1 MTSLNIVPKQA
12 FLAVIALALILFG
25 SSIVSAEYLINTAD
39 GRMLPVK
46 EGTFQPDLSPF
57 MSKLPEVKILDRT
70 FMPKYQQW
78 AANEEFEISQ
88 TGLSNMVRAALPLEH
103 SAAFIWITNQQMYW
117 NARNNLGFGFA
128 ASHAG
133 INMVNGPY
141 FTMKALELSSFNRLQ
156 RDRGER
162 VLSNKD
168 VMLQWYF
175 PLAWKRIGITRFP
188 DDGQPA
194 YLEFEAG
201 DPHFIAPTPVAD
213 TFNDPQ
219 SGKNGKWG
227 VPEYFFN
234 NRPWRWDRDK
244 MVKYIDMGGIGIM
257 LKRASMWVDY
267 MWKSTHTG
275 ESPSNQI
282 KRIVLAGNDAEE
294 GFRGM
299 ALATSR
305 ANQVLS
311 LKAQLVA
318 DENGDLGGINPRK
331 YEPKNGLRYFPHR
344 IWPNLLLAGDLPER
358 QWGFEIDDP
367 RSLLYDQAALL
378 WGNTHF
384 FQSTYR
390 MTEMFTDNPP
400 VDGGILEKS
409 LGAVPH
415 YLANM
420 ILKNIA
426 AMHTK
431 NGILVSTWEPKKTK
445 WWLGKNYK
453 NPGVGDEIH
462 MTDMGLTF
470 IALKEYID
478 RMQDP
483 LALITTPDKDD
494 LEPELTKLATSIL
507 TKNADFLLQVQGPDG
522 GFCESYNVNTSQPAG
537 PCNLA
542 RPNFSG
548 IFALLE
554 AYKSTDKIKYVEG
567 ARQTWNYVWKN
578 YWHEPTGVFRSRL
591 GDDTVRIHALDI
603 AAQVRAWREM
613 MFATPIH
620 LTKPM
625 IAKFPRWA
633 VQTLMMS
640 GMIQSEENRSGELAM
655 GVGSRDWDNDGIPW
669 LGKGDGKFGIA
680 PTLALEVAI
689 NIAQP
694 GKNKAFNGLDG
705 QKHWAEMYGGD
716 IRYAYQPLSQQKAV
730 DEMLLPVKIDYEA
743 LIEDEVWVERGQL
756 VRWDGTVQNLPPA
769 KKFKRGSN
777 LSGRQIF
784 EMNCAHCHGYN
795 GEGITGIPF
804 DSDSLARTRDD
815 MFEVPHNGRFTRL
828 MPEWGIGN
836 RDEMESVLTDE
847 EIYRIVDYIQSDEFK
862 KIFVDVQ
869 NGYAYP
875 QFPPKDPYFFI
886 SRAYVRG
893 KKKPATEE
901 DIALIMNLQRDVIK
915 TGKPI
920 NIIEKLIEA
929 EKNGGAKGQIAIASG
944 WSPDDFKHTL
954 SYDNKTQI
962 YYARRPVTFDDEE
975 ALSVAKSEHQD
986 PVRENDQEEALSVAK
1001 SEHQDPVRD
1010 NDQEEALSVAKSD
1023 PQDPVRENDAEGR
1036 DQFSK
1041 PIAHQKAPEKITQTI
1056 TNHKP
1061 TILIL
1066 DK

>member
-1 MTSLNIVPKQA
+1 MIALNIMRRKNIFVVITFA
-12 FLAVIALALILFG
+12 LVLLATGV
-25 SSIVSAEYLINTAD
+25 VSADYSINSPD
-39 GRMLPVK
+39 GRLIHLK
-46 EGTFQPDLSPF
+46 EGTFQPDLSPYR
-57 MSKLPEVKILDRT
+57 SKLPEVKILDRT
-70 FMPKYQQW
+70 FKPKYQQW

-88 TGLSNMVRAALPLEH
+88 TGLNNMVRAALPLEH
-103 SAAFIWITNQQMYW
+103 NAAFIWMTNQQLYW
-117 NARNNLGFGFA
+117 SARNNLGFGFA
-128 ASHAG
+128 ASHSG

-141 FTMKALELSSFNRLQ
+141 FTMKALELSSYNRLA

-162 VLSNKD
+162 ILSNKD
-168 VMLQWYF
+168 AMLQWYF
-175 PLAWKRIGITRFP
+175 PLVWKRIGIPRFP

-201 DPHFIAPTPVAD
+201 DPHFVAPTPVAD

-234 NRPWRWDRDK
+234 NRQWRWDRDK

-275 ESPSNQI
+275 ESPSSQT

-318 DENGDLGGINPRK
+318 NESGELGGINPAT

-344 IWPNLLLAGDLPER
+344 IWPNMLLAGDLPER

-367 RSLLYDQAALL
+367 RSLLFDQGALL

-409 LGAVPH
+409 LGVVPH
-415 YLANM
+415 NLANM
-420 ILKNIA
+420 VLKNIV

-431 NGILVSTWEPKKTK
+431 DGLLVSTWEPKDTD
-445 WWLGKNYK
+445 WWIDKAHNK
-453 NPGVGDEIH
+453 NPGSSDEIQ

-478 RMQDP
+478 RMRDP
-483 LALITTPDKDD
+483 QALITTPDKDD
-494 LEPELTKLATSIL
+494 LEPELTKVATDL
-507 TKNADFLLQVQGPDG
+507 LVKNADFLLKVQGSNG
-522 GFCESYNVNTSQPAG
+522 KFCDSYNVTTSQPTG
-537 PCNLA
+537 PCDLS
-542 RPNFSG
+542 RPSFTG

-554 AYKSTDKIKYVEG
+554 ASKATGEVKYVEG
-567 ARQTWNYVWKN
+567 ARQTWNYVWEK
-578 YWHEPTGVFRSRL
+578 YWHEPTGLFRSRL
-591 GDDTVRIHALDI
+591 GDDTVRIHSLDI
-603 AAQVRAWREM
+603 SAQLRAWREM

-620 LTKPM
+620 LTKPL
-625 IAKFPRWA
+625 IAKFSRWS

-655 GVGSRDWDNDGIPW
+655 GVGSRDWDNDGVPW

-680 PTLALEVAI
+680 PTLALEVAV
-689 NIAQP
+689 NIAAA
-694 GKNKAFNGLDG
+694 GKNKTFNSLKG
-705 QKHWAEMYGGD
+705 QKHWAEMYGGK
-716 IRYAYQPLSQQKAV
+716 IRYAYNPMQQEEAV
-730 DEMLLPVKIDYEA
+730 EKMQLPVKIDYEA
-743 LIEDEVWVERGQL
+743 MVDDEEWVERDEL
-756 VRWDGTVQNLPPA
+756 LRWDGTVQTLPPA
-769 KKFKRGSN
+769 KKFKRGST
-777 LSGRQIF
+777 LTGRQIF
-784 EMNCAHCHGYN
+784 EMNCAHCHGYT
-795 GEGITGIPF
+795 GEGITGI
-804 DSDSLARTRDD
+804 SYEADSLVRTRDD

-828 MPEWGIGN
+828 MPEWGLGN

-847 EIYRIVDYIQSDEFK
+847 EIYKIVDYIQSDEFK

-886 SRAYVRG
+886 SRSYIRG
-893 KKKPATEE
+893 KKKPATKE
-901 DIALIMNLQRDVIK
+901 DIALIMNLQRDVSK
-915 TGKPI
+915 TGNPV

-929 EKNGGAKGQIAIASG
+929 EKAGGAKGQIATATEWPG
-944 WSPDDFKHTL
+944 DRFGNVL
-954 SYDNKTQI
+954 SYNNKTQVL
-962 YYARRPVTFDDEE
+962 YAHRPVDFSGEQPVDI
-975 ALSVAKSEHQD
+975 AKQD
-986 PVRENDQEEALSVAK
+986 R
-1001 SEHQDPVRD
+1001 
-1010 NDQEEALSVAKSD
+1010 
-1023 PQDPVRENDAEGR
+1023 
-1036 DQFSK
+1036 
-1041 PIAHQKAPEKITQTI
+1041 
-1056 TNHKP
+1056 
-1061 TILIL
+1061 
-1066 DK
+1066 